1 MQRHLGICILGKDN
15 NSSNKKDNKDYL
27 SVYCAFYSEFF
38 CVWTLWVFKKTLWS
52 NHHINAY
59 LNNKDYETKGSVVT
73 YISHGNRTHILLCVV

>member
-38 CVWTLWVFKKTLWS
+38 CV
-52 NHHINAY
+52 
-59 LNNKDYETKGSVVT
+59 
-73 YISHGNRTHILLCVV
+73 